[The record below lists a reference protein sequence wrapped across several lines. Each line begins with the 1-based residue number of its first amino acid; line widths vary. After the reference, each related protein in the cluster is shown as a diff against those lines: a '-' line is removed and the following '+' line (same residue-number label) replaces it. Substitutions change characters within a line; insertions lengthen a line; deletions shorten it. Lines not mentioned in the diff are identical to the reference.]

1 MWLCAGKD
9 AVGPLFDGLS
19 GDEQEVL
26 KDFNEDW
33 GTDAHGRIEIVRG
46 KREIRQYI
54 LQRRDIS
61 KSVGQMAERS

>member
-1 MWLCAGKD
+1 MGGTASTPGC
-9 AVGPLFDGLS
+9 FDEPRS
-19 GDEQEVL
+19 
-26 KDFNEDW
+26 
-33 GTDAHGRIEIVRG
+33 HGRIEIVRG